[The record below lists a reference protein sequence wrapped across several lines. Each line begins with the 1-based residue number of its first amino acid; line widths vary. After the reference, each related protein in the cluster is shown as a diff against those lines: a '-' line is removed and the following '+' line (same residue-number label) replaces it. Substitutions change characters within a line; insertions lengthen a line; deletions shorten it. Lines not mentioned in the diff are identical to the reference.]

1 MDGQQRYHAWIS
13 NGQTLHVHH
22 LLGFK
27 ITTNLHWIR
36 NTCFKVSV
44 TFCYKGS
51 SCYYYLH
58 SPTAT
63 NIKILEFQGPMG
75 PLFQP
80 RIRESCLKKIQKI
93 FLKKFEI
100 LLGNIFKKSQKSK
113 KNQIS
118 NKQFKPCV
126 VPNPCTGWLR
136 TDPHTAS
143 YIQII
148 SDQNPLLCLLNNFWQ
163 INF

>member
-1 MDGQQRYHAWIS
+1 MCVIHVLAVRGLDKMDGQQRYHAWIS

-27 ITTNLHWIR
+27 ISTNLHWIR

-63 NIKILEFQGPMG
+63 NIKEYYFSV
-75 PLFQP
+75 LFFAFMDDA
-80 RIRESCLKKIQKI
+80 IQ
-93 FLKKFEI
+93 
-100 LLGNIFKKSQKSK
+100 NSSQ
-113 KNQIS
+113 
-118 NKQFKPCV
+118 
-126 VPNPCTGWLR
+126 LR
-136 TDPHTAS
+136 F
-143 YIQII
+143 YE
-148 SDQNPLLCLLNNFWQ
+148 
-163 INF
+163 